1 MGGCACAPSSER
13 RSMNSLGLTA
23 LTNYRT
29 TFADDDAVP
38 GKETDDGADTTKY
51 NLRVADDLYEWLRAM
66 AFYARVSMNSVV
78 VAARRRYRAARH
90 ADETA
95 PLSLEQTSSTTK
107 EGH

>member
-1 MGGCACAPSSER
+1 
-13 RSMNSLGLTA
+13 MNSLGLTA